1 MDTNPIST
9 ASTSVANTTV
19 IESSENRAVLTSD
32 FDVFL
37 QMLTAQARYQDPL
50 EPVDSS
56 EYASQLA
63 QFSMVEQQVLT
74 NDLVENLMSALTS
87 NETGNMAQ
95 WIGMEALTT
104 SSANFQGSPLTV
116 IPNPP
121 SDAESVNLV
130 AYNSRGEEVQRFA
143 IGTGTDPI
151 SWNGILA
158 NGSLAPNGSYRFETE
173 AVANGA
179 VYRTDSAQT
188 YTRVV
193 ESRMENGQMRLVLDT
208 GEFVNSDEIAGL
220 REPSV

>member
-9 ASTSVANTTV
+9 ATTTVANTTV
-19 IESSENRAVLTSD
+19 VESSENRAVLTSD

-208 GEFVNSDEIAGL
+208 GEFVNSDEIVGL

>member
-1 MDTNPIST
+1 MDTNPVSAT
-9 ASTSVANTTV
+9 TTSGTRTPVV
-19 IESSENRAVLTSD
+19 ESNENRAVLTSD
-32 FDVFL
+32 FEVFL

-74 NDLVENLMSALTS
+74 NDLVENLMTALTTS
-87 NETGNMAQ
+87 ETGNMAQ
-95 WIGMEALTT
+95 WIGMEVLT
-104 SSANFQGSPLTV
+104 SSSAKFQGNPLTV

-130 AYNSRGEEVQRFA
+130 AYDSSGAEIQRYS
-143 IGTGTDPI
+143 IGTGTDPV

-158 NGSLAPNGSYRFETE
+158 NGTLAPSGAYSFKTE
-173 AVANGA
+173 AVANGR
-179 VYRTDSAQT
+179 VYRTDDAHS

-193 ESRMENGQMRLVLDT
+193 ESRMEGGQLRVVLDT
-208 GEFVNSDEIAGL
+208 GDFVSADDVVGL
-220 REPSV
+220 REPST

>member
-1 MDTNPIST
+1 MDTNPVSATTTST
-9 ASTSVANTTV
+9 VRTPV
-19 IESSENRAVLTSD
+19 IESADNRAVLTSD

-74 NDLVENLMSALTS
+74 NDLVESLMNALTS
-87 NETGNMAQ
+87 SETGNMAQ
-95 WIGMEALTT
+95 WIGMEALTS
-104 SSANFQGSPLTV
+104 SSANFQGNPLTV

-121 SDAESVNLV
+121 NDAESVNLV

-151 SWNGILA
+151 LWNGVLA
-158 NGSLAPNGSYRFETE
+158 NGTLAPNGAYRFETE
-173 AVANGA
+173 AIANGA
-179 VYRTDSAQT
+179 VYRTDPAQS

-193 ESRMENGQMRLVLDT
+193 ESRMDAGQMRLVLDT
-208 GEFVNSDEIAGL
+208 GEFVNSDEVAGL
-220 REPSV
+220 REPSS

>member
-9 ASTSVANTTV
+9 TTSSVSSTPV
-19 IESSENRAVLTSD
+19 IESSENRAILSSD

-74 NDLVENLMSALTS
+74 NDLVENLMNALTS
-87 NETGNMAQ
+87 SETGNMAQ
-95 WIGMEALTT
+95 WIGMEALTN
-104 SSANFQGSPLTV
+104 SAANFKGSPLTV

-121 SDAESVNLV
+121 SDAESVNLI
-130 AYNSRGEEVQRFA
+130 AYNGRGEEVQRFA

-158 NGSLAPNGSYRFETE
+158 NGTLASNGSYSFETQ
-173 AVANGA
+173 AIANGA
-179 VYRTDSAQT
+179 VYRTDPAQT

-208 GEFVNSDEIAGL
+208 GEFVNSEDIVGL
-220 REPSV
+220 REPSN